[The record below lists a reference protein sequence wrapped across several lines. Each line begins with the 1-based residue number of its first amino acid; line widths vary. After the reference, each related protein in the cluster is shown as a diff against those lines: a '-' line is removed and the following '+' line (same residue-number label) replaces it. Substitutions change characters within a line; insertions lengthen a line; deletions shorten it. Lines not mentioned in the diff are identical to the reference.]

1 VASIEVFGA
10 VPAGGSKQWGLTRRL
25 GSMAF
30 GFPKS
35 RTRAREGVSVTSAQV
50 AAARLIIER
59 AQSRHKPVDD
69 AVVAIANAEAVP
81 GTTDYRVVR
90 FKPPGV
96 TPGSAAPA
104 GGAAAR

>member
-1 VASIEVFGA
+1 
-10 VPAGGSKQWGLTRRL
+10 
-25 GSMAF
+25 MAF

-35 RTRAREGVSVTSAQV
+35 RTRARDGVAVTSAQV

-59 AQSRHKPVDD
+59 SETSNKPVDD

-81 GTTDYRVVR
+81 GTSDYKVVR
-90 FKPPGV
+90 LRHPRVEPG
-96 TPGSAAPA
+96 PAAAA